1 MNNFFSVTAATL
13 KGHEIT
19 FKQKQC
25 RVHRNGELVAT
36 GHCTNH
42 VWYIDSM
49 SEQVDVCV
57 NLKTDTKV
65 DDLTLWHQRL
75 GHVNEK
81 RLKSA
86 VNKRLINGVD
96 CINGDLPFC
105 EACVQGK
112 QARKPFKGSH
122 EVQTTGKLQLVHSD
136 VCGPMSVSS
145 VGGSRYFVSFT
156 DDFTRYCRGYF
167 MKQKSEVFE
176 KFKQYE
182 AEVTNTTGQ
191 NIKTLRTDN
200 GGKYTSTEFK
210 TYLRKRGICHE
221 LSCPHT
227 PQQNGVS
234 ERLNRTLQEMGLSQ
248 LLHSA
253 LPRCFWADALAT
265 ACYVRNRLPVCPLN
279 VSPHEKWYG
288 KKPSVKHSRVFG
300 CVAYAL
306 KPDVERK
313 KMSAKSEKMRFIG
326 YPFGTK
332 GYRLYDEQKRRV
344 VVRRDV
350 VFNKADFGKQQ
361 SVVDPADSSITES
374 LKDNSVSVD
383 SSSAEEP
390 ASEHVDE
397 SGDPQMSTQ
406 PIRSSRQTKR
416 PERYGEWVEY
426 TKLHSVT
433 EATDQTILHRLYYA
447 NICEPQTID
456 EALRTPEAAEWKKAA
471 DEEMK
476 ALAAMN
482 VWKLVPLPEGK
493 KPVGC
498 RWVFKVKNKPD
509 GTIERFKARVV
520 AKGYSQ
526 KPGLDFSET
535 FAPVVRLNTLR
546 SLLAFAVKKKLIIH
560 QMDVNTAFL
569 NGDLEDEVYM
579 EQPPGYISK
588 GQENLVCHLQRSL
601 YGLKQAPRCWNST
614 FCKHMREL
622 GFTQLQSDFL
632 YF

>member
-25 RVHRNGELVAT
+25 RVHRNGELVVT

-105 EACVQGK
+105 EVCVQGK

-156 DDFTRYCRGYF
+156 DDFTRYCRVYF
-167 MKQKSEVFE
+167 IKHKSEVFE

-210 TYLRKRGICHE
+210 TYLRKRGIRHE

-288 KKPSVKHSRVFG
+288 KKPSVKHMRVFG

-350 VFNKADFGKQQ
+350 VFNEADFGKQQ

-390 ASEHVDE
+390 ASEHVVE
-397 SGDPQMSTQ
+397 SGDPQMS
-406 PIRSSRQTKR
+406 P
-416 PERYGEWVEY
+416 
-426 TKLHSVT
+426 
-433 EATDQTILHRLYYA
+433 
-447 NICEPQTID
+447 
-456 EALRTPEAAEWKKAA
+456 
-471 DEEMK
+471 
-476 ALAAMN
+476 
-482 VWKLVPLPEGK
+482 
-493 KPVGC
+493 
-498 RWVFKVKNKPD
+498 
-509 GTIERFKARVV
+509 
-520 AKGYSQ
+520 
-526 KPGLDFSET
+526 
-535 FAPVVRLNTLR
+535 
-546 SLLAFAVKKKLIIH
+546 
-560 QMDVNTAFL
+560 
-569 NGDLEDEVYM
+569 
-579 EQPPGYISK
+579 
-588 GQENLVCHLQRSL
+588 
-601 YGLKQAPRCWNST
+601 
-614 FCKHMREL
+614 
-622 GFTQLQSDFL
+622 
-632 YF
+632 